1 MQLHG
6 HKVPLYIFKEAILPR
21 AYSSD
26 TLSSSKKKLSKWL
39 GLFKLSRFNWS
50 VLEINWCTPSN
61 VTLTSLVPSW
71 RTKLLIITLWK
82 TLVVNSV
89 GPFTTGKTCNL
100 FSRLT

>member
-39 GLFKLSRFNWS
+39 GLFKLSRFK
-50 VLEINWCTPSN
+50 IQK
-61 VTLTSLVPSW
+61 
-71 RTKLLIITLWK
+71 R
-82 TLVVNSV
+82 
-89 GPFTTGKTCNL
+89 
-100 FSRLT
+100 FSRGHPLDDIERLYQLKKKLGNKIAFSIFGYGEHRYILKK